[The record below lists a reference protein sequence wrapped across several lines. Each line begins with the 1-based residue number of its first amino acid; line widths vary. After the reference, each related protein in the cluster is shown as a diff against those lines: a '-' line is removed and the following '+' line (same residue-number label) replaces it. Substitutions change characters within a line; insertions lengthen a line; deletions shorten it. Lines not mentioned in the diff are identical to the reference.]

1 MQNNRPR
8 IRKGLR
14 KNIKTTFSKEGF
26 EVDKERDSELRR
38 QYEDNLPVYEFRLE
52 QERLKLHDS
61 NLRKVNRSLNRL
73 EKQNKNFLE
82 QMEQFRNERMYTKKD
97 SSSNIRALSGNSTL

>member
-1 MQNNRPR
+1 MQNCGKSVSKIAMQNNRPK

-52 QERLKLHDS
+52 
-61 NLRKVNRSLNRL
+61 
-73 EKQNKNFLE
+73 
-82 QMEQFRNERMYTKKD
+82 
-97 SSSNIRALSGNSTL
+97 